1 MNKQAEKL
9 KSFEM
14 KDEGWRM
21 KDEGWR
27 MKDEGLKGV
36 LLKMDRQ
43 TDEQTD
49 ILDCRVAFVT
59 EN

>member
-9 KSFEM
+9 KSFE
-14 KDEGWRM
+14 M

-49 ILDCRVAFVT
+49 IRDCRVAFVT